1 MDGGDGVRLTLRLR
15 DSVGLARD
23 RVTDLE
29 EGVGVGLE
37 KVSVRVERECDKLKL
52 GVLRVREWD
61 RV

>member
-23 RVTDLE
+23 RVADLE

-52 GVLRVREWD
+52 GVPRVREWD